1 MIKHFSIVLLLFAL
15 PFSFAGCGNAIDTKL
30 IGQAAIQKV
39 DDTTIK
45 VLVNPCGAPMT
56 NMYIDNVIPE
66 PPTPRPSEKF
76 AKHIRLESPKS
87 EEFELTFSL
96 DPNSPESLEIF
107 TRDLG
112 EINIFTVARG
122 EDTRSFGVYAT
133 RDEIRGLK
141 DDELI
146 IGKHEISNYEEFK
159 KCHETFKKGWF

>member
-1 MIKHFSIVLLLFAL
+1 M
-15 PFSFAGCGNAIDTKL
+15 DTKF
-30 IGQAAIQKV
+30 IGQTAIEKV

-45 VLVNPCGAPMT
+45 VMVNPCGAPMT
-56 NMYIDNVIPE
+56 DVFNDNVIPE

-76 AKHIRLESPKS
+76 GKGIRFESPKS

-133 RDEIRGLK
+133 RDEILGLK